1 MLNAEVISK
10 EDHGYVMSIG
20 VENVKA
26 FLNNKNI
33 PENGNYKFKLHFIIY
48 THIFFC
54 DKWI

>member
-20 VENVKA
+20 IDGVKA

-33 PENGNYKFKLHFIIY
+33 PEDG
-48 THIFFC
+48 IFFFFFFE
-54 DKWI
+54 KYLKN